1 MIATT
6 TVATP
11 FGVLLVRAED
21 DEITA
26 VAWLEGK
33 SPQRAPAL
41 RGDNGVL
48 SQARA
53 WLDDYFAGRFRA
65 VDFPLRV
72 DGTHFQQR
80 VWNAIAAV
88 PLGRTASYGDIA
100 RVTKSGP
107 RAVGGA
113 CGANPICVVVPCH
126 RVLAAGRRIGGYS
139 GGRGLDTKILL
150 LRHEGVAIPSPARR
164 ARTAPQTS
172 MTL

>member
-1 MIATT
+1 MIAAT

-21 DEITA
+21 DEITGI
-26 VAWLEGK
+26 AWLEGK
-33 SPQRAPAL
+33 LPKRLHARQS
-41 RGDNGVL
+41 DDGVL
-48 SQARA
+48 AQARA

-65 VDFPLRV
+65 VDFPLRAE
-72 DGTHFQQR
+72 GTHFQRR
-80 VWNAIAAV
+80 VWDAIATV
-88 PLGRTASYGDIA
+88 PRGQTCAYGDIA

-126 RVLAAGRRIGGYS
+126 RMLAAGRHIGGYS

-150 LRHEGVAIPSPARR
+150 LRHESVAIPAPARR
-164 ARTAPQTS
+164 ARAATQAS

>member
-1 MIATT
+1 MIAST

-21 DEITA
+21 DEVTGI
-26 VAWLEGK
+26 AWLEGK
-33 SPQRAPAL
+33 APERAPA
-41 RGDNGVL
+41 RQSDTRVL
-48 SQARA
+48 ARARA
-53 WLDDYFAGRFRA
+53 WLDDYFAGRFRS
-65 VDFPLRV
+65 VDFPLRAE
-72 DGTHFQQR
+72 GTHFQRR
-80 VWNAIAAV
+80 VWDAIAAV
-88 PLGRTASYGDIA
+88 PRGATASYGDIA

-126 RVLAAGRRIGGYS
+126 RVLAAGGRIGGYS

-150 LRHEGVAIPSPARR
+150 LRHEGIAVPSPARR
-164 ARTAPQTS
+164 ARAATQTS

>member
-1 MIATT
+1 MIAAT

-11 FGVLLVRAED
+11 FGVLLVRAEAG
-21 DEITA
+21 EITGI
-26 VAWLEGK
+26 AWLEGK
-33 SPQRAPAL
+33 SPKHTRES
-41 RGDNGVL
+41 RGENGVL
-48 SQARA
+48 AQARA

-65 VDFPLRV
+65 VDFPLRAE
-72 DGTHFQQR
+72 GTHFQGR
-80 VWNAIAAV
+80 VWDAIAAV
-88 PLGRTASYGDIA
+88 PCGETATYGDIA

-126 RVLAAGRRIGGYS
+126 RVLAAGGRIGGYS

-164 ARTAPQTS
+164 SRAATQTS